1 MAVYL
6 IDYENVHY
14 AGWEGIE
21 HLTKEDEVI
30 LFYSENASTI
40 PMDLH
45 IKVATSGARLRY
57 IHVEKTGKN
66 YLDFQLSALSGYLVA
81 ESGQEE
87 FVVVSKDTGFNAIVD
102 FWNQQDFLDK
112 KIHFARREQIALTSS
127 KKAVAKKA
135 GSKKTVKQTTKKA
148 EPKQTV
154 KQTTKKAESKKTVKQ
169 TTKKAEPKQTVKQTT
184 KKAEPKQTV
193 KQTTKKA
200 ETKATAKKT
209 DTKQAAK
216 TKAEKTK
223 AEKTKVEK
231 EEPKTNASKDNNTKQ
246 KLAEKIKAEVKKP
259 AVKKT
264 LSAQEKSEIREAVSG
279 LKLAPSD
286 YTKIYR
292 IFRES
297 EDKQVY
303 NTALVKGFKNQD
315 KGNEIYKATR
325 KLMK

>member
-184 KKAEPKQTV
+184 KKAE
-193 KQTTKKA
+193 
-200 ETKATAKKT
+200 TKATAKKT
-209 DTKQAAK
+209 DTKQAA
-216 TKAEKTK
+216 KTK

-246 KLAEKIKAEVKKP
+246 KIAEKIKAEVKKP

>member
-135 GSKKTVKQTTKKA
+135 GSK
-148 EPKQTV
+148 
-154 KQTTKKAESKKTVKQ
+154 
-169 TTKKAEPKQTVKQTT
+169 QTVKQTT

-223 AEKTKVEK
+223 VEK

-246 KLAEKIKAEVKKP
+246 KLAEKIKTEVKKP

>member
-135 GSKKTVKQTTKKA
+135 GSK
-148 EPKQTV
+148 QTV
-154 KQTTKKAESKKTVKQ
+154 KQTTKKAESKKTVQQ
-169 TTKKAEPKQTVKQTT
+169 TTKKAEPKQTVQ
-184 KKAEPKQTV
+184 
-193 KQTTKKA
+193 QTTKKA

-223 AEKTKVEK
+223 VAK

-246 KLAEKIKAEVKKP
+246 KLAEKIKTEVKKP

>member
-135 GSKKTVKQTTKKA
+135 GSK
-148 EPKQTV
+148 
-154 KQTTKKAESKKTVKQ
+154 
-169 TTKKAEPKQTVKQTT
+169 QTVKQTT

-209 DTKQAAK
+209 DTKQAAKTKAAKTKAAKTKAEK

>member
-154 KQTTKKAESKKTVKQ
+154 KQTTKKAE
-169 TTKKAEPKQTVKQTT
+169 
-184 KKAEPKQTV
+184 
-193 KQTTKKA
+193 
-200 ETKATAKKT
+200 TKATAKKT
-209 DTKQAAK
+209 DTKQAA
-216 TKAEKTK
+216 KTK

-246 KLAEKIKAEVKKP
+246 KIAEKIKAEVKKP

>member
-135 GSKKTVKQTTKKA
+135 GSK
-148 EPKQTV
+148 
-154 KQTTKKAESKKTVKQ
+154 
-169 TTKKAEPKQTVKQTT
+169 QTVKQTT

-223 AEKTKVEK
+223 VEKTKVEK

>member
-14 AGWEGIE
+14 AGCEGIE

-135 GSKKTVKQTTKKA
+135 GSK
-148 EPKQTV
+148 
-154 KQTTKKAESKKTVKQ
+154 
-169 TTKKAEPKQTVKQTT
+169 QTVKQTT

-209 DTKQAAK
+209 DTKQAA
-216 TKAEKTK
+216 KTK

>member
-148 EPKQTV
+148 EPK
-154 KQTTKKAESKKTVKQ
+154 KTVQQ
-169 TTKKAEPKQTVKQTT
+169 TTKKAEPKKTVQ
-184 KKAEPKQTV
+184 
-193 KQTTKKA
+193 QTTKKA
-200 ETKATAKKT
+200 ETRATAKKT
-209 DTKQAAK
+209 DTKQAA
-216 TKAEKTK
+216 KTK

>member
-154 KQTTKKAESKKTVKQ
+154 Q
-169 TTKKAEPKQTVKQTT
+169 
-184 KKAEPKQTV
+184 
-193 KQTTKKA
+193 QTTKKA

-223 AEKTKVEK
+223 VAK

>member
-154 KQTTKKAESKKTVKQ
+154 KQTTKKAE
-169 TTKKAEPKQTVKQTT
+169 
-184 KKAEPKQTV
+184 
-193 KQTTKKA
+193 
-200 ETKATAKKT
+200 TKATAKKT

-223 AEKTKVEK
+223 VAK

>member
-154 KQTTKKAESKKTVKQ
+154 KQTTKKAE
-169 TTKKAEPKQTVKQTT
+169 
-184 KKAEPKQTV
+184 
-193 KQTTKKA
+193 
-200 ETKATAKKT
+200 TKATAKKT

-223 AEKTKVEK
+223 VEK
-231 EEPKTNASKDNNTKQ
+231 EEPKTNTSKDNNTKQ

>member
-154 KQTTKKAESKKTVKQ
+154 KQTTKKAE
-169 TTKKAEPKQTVKQTT
+169 TKV
-184 KKAEPKQTV
+184 
-193 KQTTKKA
+193 
-200 ETKATAKKT
+200 TARKT
-209 DTKQAAK
+209 DTKQ
-216 TKAEKTK
+216 

>member
-154 KQTTKKAESKKTVKQ
+154 KQTTKKAESKKTVQQ
-169 TTKKAEPKQTVKQTT
+169 TTKKAEPKQTVQ
-184 KKAEPKQTV
+184 
-193 KQTTKKA
+193 QTTKKA

-209 DTKQAAK
+209 DTKQAA
-216 TKAEKTK
+216 KTK

>member
-154 KQTTKKAESKKTVKQ
+154 KQTTKKAE
-169 TTKKAEPKQTVKQTT
+169 
-184 KKAEPKQTV
+184 
-193 KQTTKKA
+193 
-200 ETKATAKKT
+200 TKATARKT

-223 AEKTKVEK
+223 VAK

>member
-135 GSKKTVKQTTKKA
+135 
-148 EPKQTV
+148 
-154 KQTTKKAESKKTVKQ
+154 ESKKTVQ
-169 TTKKAEPKQTVKQTT
+169 QTT

-223 AEKTKVEK
+223 VEK
-231 EEPKTNASKDNNTKQ
+231 EEPKTNTSKDNNTKQ

>member
-169 TTKKAEPKQTVKQTT
+169 TI

-209 DTKQAAK
+209 DTKQAA
-216 TKAEKTK
+216 KTK

>member
-135 GSKKTVKQTTKKA
+135 GSK
-148 EPKQTV
+148 
-154 KQTTKKAESKKTVKQ
+154 
-169 TTKKAEPKQTVKQTT
+169 QTVKQTT

-209 DTKQAAK
+209 DTKQAA
-216 TKAEKTK
+216 KTK

>member
-148 EPKQTV
+148 DSKQ
-154 KQTTKKAESKKTVKQ
+154 TVKQ
-169 TTKKAEPKQTVKQTT
+169 TTKKAEPKQTVQQTT

-200 ETKATAKKT
+200 ETKVTARKT
-209 DTKQAAK
+209 DTKQ
-216 TKAEKTK
+216 

>member
-154 KQTTKKAESKKTVKQ
+154 KQTTKKAE
-169 TTKKAEPKQTVKQTT
+169 
-184 KKAEPKQTV
+184 PKQTV

-223 AEKTKVEK
+223 VEK
-231 EEPKTNASKDNNTKQ
+231 EEPKTNASKGNNTKQ

>member
-87 FVVVSKDTGFNAIVD
+87 FVVVSKDTGFNVIVD

-135 GSKKTVKQTTKKA
+135 GS
-148 EPKQTV
+148 
-154 KQTTKKAESKKTVKQ
+154 
-169 TTKKAEPKQTVKQTT
+169 KQTVKQTT

-223 AEKTKVEK
+223 VEK
-231 EEPKTNASKDNNTKQ
+231 EEPKTNTSKDNNTKQ

>member
-154 KQTTKKAESKKTVKQ
+154 KQTTKKAE
-169 TTKKAEPKQTVKQTT
+169 
-184 KKAEPKQTV
+184 PKQTV

-223 AEKTKVEK
+223 VEK
-231 EEPKTNASKDNNTKQ
+231 EEPKTNALKDNNTKQ
-246 KLAEKIKAEVKKP
+246 KIAEKIKTEVKKP

>member
-148 EPKQTV
+148 E
-154 KQTTKKAESKKTVKQ
+154 SKKTVQ
-169 TTKKAEPKQTVKQTT
+169 QTT

-223 AEKTKVEK
+223 VEK
-231 EEPKTNASKDNNTKQ
+231 EEPKTNTSKDNNTKQ
-246 KLAEKIKAEVKKP
+246 KLAEKIKTEVKKP

>member
-45 IKVATSGARLRY
+45 IKVATSRARLRY

-148 EPKQTV
+148 DSKQ
-154 KQTTKKAESKKTVKQ
+154 TVKQ
-169 TTKKAEPKQTVKQTT
+169 TTKKAEPKQTVQQTT

-200 ETKATAKKT
+200 ETKVTARKT
-209 DTKQAAK
+209 DTKQ
-216 TKAEKTK
+216 

>member
-45 IKVATSGARLRY
+45 IKVATSRARLRY

-148 EPKQTV
+148 D
-154 KQTTKKAESKKTVKQ
+154 S
-169 TTKKAEPKQTVKQTT
+169 KQTVKQTT

-200 ETKATAKKT
+200 ETKVTARKT
-209 DTKQAAK
+209 DTKQ
-216 TKAEKTK
+216 

>member
-148 EPKQTV
+148 E
-154 KQTTKKAESKKTVKQ
+154 SKKTVQQ
-169 TTKKAEPKQTVKQTT
+169 TTKKAEPKQTVQ
-184 KKAEPKQTV
+184 
-193 KQTTKKA
+193 QTTKKA

-223 AEKTKVEK
+223 VEK

-246 KLAEKIKAEVKKP
+246 KIAEKIKAEVKKP

>member
-112 KIHFARREQIALTSS
+112 KIHFARREQMELTSS

-135 GSKKTVKQTTKKA
+135 GS
-148 EPKQTV
+148 
-154 KQTTKKAESKKTVKQ
+154 
-169 TTKKAEPKQTVKQTT
+169 KQTVKQTT

-209 DTKQAAK
+209 DTKQAA
-216 TKAEKTK
+216 KTK

>member
-154 KQTTKKAESKKTVKQ
+154 KQTTKKAE
-169 TTKKAEPKQTVKQTT
+169 
-184 KKAEPKQTV
+184 
-193 KQTTKKA
+193 
-200 ETKATAKKT
+200 TKATAKKT

-223 AEKTKVEK
+223 LAK

>member
-154 KQTTKKAESKKTVKQ
+154 Q
-169 TTKKAEPKQTVKQTT
+169 QTT

-200 ETKATAKKT
+200 ETKVTARKT
-209 DTKQAAK
+209 DTKQAA
-216 TKAEKTK
+216 KTK

>member
-154 KQTTKKAESKKTVKQ
+154 KQTTKKAE
-169 TTKKAEPKQTVKQTT
+169 
-184 KKAEPKQTV
+184 
-193 KQTTKKA
+193 
-200 ETKATAKKT
+200 TKATAKKT
-209 DTKQAAK
+209 DTKQAA
-216 TKAEKTK
+216 KTK

>member
-148 EPKQTV
+148 E
-154 KQTTKKAESKKTVKQ
+154 SKKTVKQ
-169 TTKKAEPKQTVKQTT
+169 TI

-209 DTKQAAK
+209 DTKQAA
-216 TKAEKTK
+216 KTK

>member
-127 KKAVAKKA
+127 KKAV
-135 GSKKTVKQTTKKA
+135 TKKA
-148 EPKQTV
+148 D
-154 KQTTKKAESKKTVKQ
+154 S
-169 TTKKAEPKQTVKQTT
+169 
-184 KKAEPKQTV
+184 KQTV

-209 DTKQAAK
+209 DTKKAAK
-216 TKAEKTK
+216 TKAAKKTS
-223 AEKTKVEK
+223 
-231 EEPKTNASKDNNTKQ
+231 KTNASKENNTKQ
-246 KLAEKIKAEVKKP
+246 KTAEKIKTEVKKP

-264 LSAQEKSEIREAVSG
+264 LSAQEKSKIREAVSG

-325 KLMK
+325 KLMKW

>member
-223 AEKTKVEK
+223 VEK
-231 EEPKTNASKDNNTKQ
+231 EEPKTNASKGNNTKQ

>member
-154 KQTTKKAESKKTVKQ
+154 KQTTKKAE
-169 TTKKAEPKQTVKQTT
+169 
-184 KKAEPKQTV
+184 
-193 KQTTKKA
+193 
-200 ETKATAKKT
+200 TKATAKKT

-223 AEKTKVEK
+223 VAK

-246 KLAEKIKAEVKKP
+246 KLAEKIKTEVKKP

>member
-154 KQTTKKAESKKTVKQ
+154 KQTTKKAE
-169 TTKKAEPKQTVKQTT
+169 
-184 KKAEPKQTV
+184 
-193 KQTTKKA
+193 
-200 ETKATAKKT
+200 TKATAKKT

-223 AEKTKVEK
+223 AEKTKVAK

-246 KLAEKIKAEVKKP
+246 KLAEKIKTEVKKP

>member
-127 KKAVAKKA
+127 KKAV
-135 GSKKTVKQTTKKA
+135 TKKA
-148 EPKQTV
+148 D
-154 KQTTKKAESKKTVKQ
+154 S
-169 TTKKAEPKQTVKQTT
+169 KQTVKQTT

-200 ETKATAKKT
+200 DSKQTVKQTTKKAETKATAKKT
-209 DTKQAAK
+209 DTKKAAK
-216 TKAEKTK
+216 TKAAKKTS
-223 AEKTKVEK
+223 
-231 EEPKTNASKDNNTKQ
+231 KTNASKENNTKQ
-246 KLAEKIKAEVKKP
+246 KTAEKIKTEVKKP

-264 LSAQEKSEIREAVSG
+264 LSAQEKSKIREAVSG

-325 KLMK
+325 KLMKW

>member
-102 FWNQQDFLDK
+102 FWKQQDFLDK

-154 KQTTKKAESKKTVKQ
+154 KQTTKKAE
-169 TTKKAEPKQTVKQTT
+169 
-184 KKAEPKQTV
+184 
-193 KQTTKKA
+193 
-200 ETKATAKKT
+200 TKATAKKT
-209 DTKQAAK
+209 DTKQAAKTKAAKTKAAKTKAEK

>member
-135 GSKKTVKQTTKKA
+135 GSK
-148 EPKQTV
+148 
-154 KQTTKKAESKKTVKQ
+154 
-169 TTKKAEPKQTVKQTT
+169 QTVKQTT

-223 AEKTKVEK
+223 VEK
-231 EEPKTNASKDNNTKQ
+231 EEPKTNTSKDNNTKQ

>member
-66 YLDFQLSALSGYLVA
+66 YLDFQLSALSGQLVA

-148 EPKQTV
+148 EP
-154 KQTTKKAESKKTVKQ
+154 
-169 TTKKAEPKQTVKQTT
+169 
-184 KKAEPKQTV
+184 
-193 KQTTKKA
+193 
-200 ETKATAKKT
+200 
-209 DTKQAAK
+209 
-216 TKAEKTK
+216 
-223 AEKTKVEK
+223 
-231 EEPKTNASKDNNTKQ
+231 
-246 KLAEKIKAEVKKP
+246 
-259 AVKKT
+259 
-264 LSAQEKSEIREAVSG
+264 R
-279 LKLAPSD
+279 
-286 YTKIYR
+286 
-292 IFRES
+292 
-297 EDKQVY
+297 
-303 NTALVKGFKNQD
+303 
-315 KGNEIYKATR
+315 
-325 KLMK
+325 

>member
-135 GSKKTVKQTTKKA
+135 GSK
-148 EPKQTV
+148 
-154 KQTTKKAESKKTVKQ
+154 
-169 TTKKAEPKQTVKQTT
+169 QTVKQTT

-223 AEKTKVEK
+223 VEK
-231 EEPKTNASKDNNTKQ
+231 EEPKTNTSKDNNTKQ
-246 KLAEKIKAEVKKP
+246 KLAEKIKTEVKKP